1 MENSIL
7 RTAIQNNALWCD
19 LVCRAHDAD
28 GEFFDA
34 FWVNPYEVPLL
45 YPNFITLQPFKDN
58 EERLGQIHAFLKEN
72 RDRGISVKDSYG
84 ELELGN
90 YDMKKIIE
98 AEWIWLALERNNSV
112 PENKWKKV
120 TTKKE
125 LAMWCAA
132 WSDGDRD
139 LQDTFP
145 STLLEEG
152 DVYFLGEFKNSQI
165 TKGAIVFQAD
175 DSIGV
180 SNVFSQTE
188 IDRTFWHELVEN
200 MRFNFPDMLLVG
212 YEADLALK
220 CAKDAG
226 FESCGKLSIW
236 AK

>member
-19 LVCRAHDAD
+19 LVCRTHDAE

-45 YPNFITLQPFKDN
+45 YPNFITLQPFKNN

-72 RDRGISVKDSYG
+72 EDRGISVKDSYG

-98 AEWIWLALERNNSV
+98 ADWIWLALEKNDSP

-125 LAMWCAA
+125 LETWTAA

-139 LQDTFP
+139 LQATFP

-165 TKGAIVFQAD
+165 LKGAIVFLAD

-180 SNVFSQTE
+180 SNVFSQTG
-188 IDRTFWHELVEN
+188 IDHTFWHELVEN
-200 MRFNFPDMLLVG
+200 MKFNFPDTLLVG
-212 YEADLALK
+212 YETGNSLIHAQG
-220 CAKDAG
+220 AG
-226 FESCGKLSIW
+226 FQTCGKLAIW
-236 AK
+236 TK